1 MDTSLVLE
9 KNKLSGTVPWL
20 ILLEVSIP
28 STPAT
33 TIYLVRNTEDITFNS
48 QTYTAFPFE
57 LDVSKQVSKGDI
69 PTIELRVNNVTRTLQ
84 SYLEDYDGLVDE
96 SVTIRVVAKPTGES
110 VYHEAASWTY
120 DILAVHSDAQYVY
133 FTLGAP
139 NPLSRRFPLYRYI
152 AFNCRWRFRL
162 DSSVVAPECGYAGND
177 SATTWTQ
184 STAYTVGDIVKPT
197 SVNGHYYRC
206 TTAGTSDA
214 TEPTWTTIIGNTV
227 TDGSVTWTEN
237 YCKKTLQNCQDLDNS
252 ERFGGF
258 PGLGSG
264 GIRLA

>member
-177 SATTWTQ
+177 SATTWAQ

-206 TTAGTSDA
+206 TTAGISDA